1 MPLTERPD
9 TLKSYVSLA
18 ELDAI
23 GIDWIDETT
32 TDPYEINGAARTDRG
47 LKREQNEDA
56 WVVCPELRLY
66 AVADGMGGRR
76 GGDIASNLALQSLR
90 ENIALADGSGVD
102 ESRAAMSEAIE
113 QANADIFACA
123 VDSITRRGMG
133 TTLSAL
139 WIRGDRAVIG
149 HVGDSRVY
157 RLRTGNL
164 ERLTDDHSLAAA
176 FARAGEEAHPRFS
189 HVLTRAVGTRPE
201 VMVDVRTIDVQPGDR
216 FLLCSDGL
224 TGMVDDDRISA
235 LISTALTAD
244 EAADDL
250 LKAALRAGGNDNI
263 TAVVLD
269 IEEH

>member
-1 MPLTERPD
+1 MALTDRPD

-23 GIDWIDETT
+23 GIDWTDDSHIDHF
-32 TDPYEINGAARTDRG
+32 EISGAARTDRG
-47 LKREQNEDA
+47 LKREHNEDA

-90 ENIALADGSGVD
+90 ENIAGAADPNVD
-102 ESRAAMSEAIE
+102 ESRRVLTEAIE
-113 QANADIFACA
+113 QANADVFACA
-123 VDSITRRGMG
+123 IDSISRRGMG
-133 TTLSAL
+133 TTLTAL
-139 WIRGDRAVIG
+139 WIRGDRAIVG

-157 RLRTGNL
+157 RLRDGHL
-164 ERLTDDHSLAAA
+164 DRLTDDHSLAAA

-201 VMVDVRTIDVQPGDR
+201 VMVDTRTVDVRPGDR

-224 TGMVDDDRISA
+224 TGMVEDDRIFE
-235 LISTALTAD
+235 LLSTALSAD

-250 LKAALRAGGNDNI
+250 LQAALRAGGKDNV
-263 TAVVLD
+263 TALVIDV
-269 IEEH
+269 EEH